1 MKKILAAF
9 TISALLMISGC
20 GKSETSS
27 LQIEINNTESGGYAE
42 ENSGYPYENVQS
54 GSDYYHENELE
65 QPEYAEF
72 FEEKKVHR
80 LDVNIDAG
88 DWSAI
93 CAAPKDKEYK
103 SADIT
108 IDGKT
113 IEDCGFKT
121 HGNSTLNETV
131 KAGMTCFPFKIKFDK
146 YTENT
151 FMGLDELVLCNNY
164 IDVSYARQ
172 YAGYEAFRAI
182 GKDAPLSAFFNV
194 YVNGELLG
202 LYTGVE
208 EIDDSYLERV
218 FGSHKHNL
226 YKADEMATLAP
237 SMPSWSMK
245 QKNGNDTADLKK
257 LVKVLD
263 ETPLGEKGEIE
274 SVLDVD
280 SALAYIAVGAV
291 IHHCDGYGGYS
302 AHNYCLYFNDGVFY
316 VLPWDMDLC
325 FYQTGWGFM
334 PSDGAQMDIADGLT
348 GAENIKERPLIQK
361 LLAVDEYYETY
372 LKYCKETLEWLKEY
386 DESGADKLYELI
398 GESVKNDPRGKYNLF
413 NSEFNHTYHYG
424 FAGYIRERVAYL
436 ENRLNEL
443 VVS

>member
-9 TISALLMISGC
+9 TISALLMLSGC
-20 GKSETSS
+20 DNSETSS
-27 LQIEINNTESGGYAE
+27 LKIELNTAAGGSFTE
-42 ENSGYPYENVQS
+42 EDSTNKNGFGYGDEQNR
-54 GSDYYHENELE
+54 E
-65 QPEYAEF
+65 QPEYAVF
-72 FEEKKVHR
+72 FEEQKVHR
-80 LDVNIDAG
+80 LDVNIDAE

-113 IEDCGFKT
+113 IENCGFKT

-182 GKDAPLSAFFNV
+182 GKDAPLCAYFNV
-194 YVNGELLG
+194 YVNGELMG

-226 YKADEMATLAP
+226 YKADELATLAP
-237 SMPSWSMK
+237 DMDSWTIK
-245 QKNGNDTADLKK
+245 QKKGSDTSRADLKK

-348 GAENIKERPLIQK
+348 GAEDIKERPLIQK